1 MRKHVYVDS
10 CLVKIIT
17 AGLLMQTVSSIDA
30 NRPKSVSRCL
40 IISPSGVTSHNTDD
54 LTPKERLFMP
64 VVVPS

>member
-17 AGLLMQTVSSIDA
+17 VGLLMQTVSSIDA
-30 NRPKSVSRCL
+30 NKSVSRRL

>member
-17 AGLLMQTVSSIDA
+17 VGLLMQTVSSIDA
-30 NRPKSVSRCL
+30 NKSVSRCL

-54 LTPKERLFMP
+54 LTPKEHLFMP

>member
-1 MRKHVYVDS
+1 
-10 CLVKIIT
+10 
-17 AGLLMQTVSSIDA
+17 MQTVSSIDA
-30 NRPKSVSRCL
+30 NKSVSRCL